1 MRTLARGFGQTMMT
15 FGFVV
20 LLLLVYE
27 VWVSNYF
34 AERKQEGVRK
44 DLVTA
49 WNKGQDPLHGEDRL
63 SLPSGKQVIIPAGKG
78 FANLYIPRLGKD
90 YAETVVQGT
99 DDTSLER
106 GPGHYP
112 DTQLPGQV
120 GNFAMAG
127 HRVGKGQP
135 FLNLDQL
142 KPGDALVFQTASS
155 WYVYRV
161 LGESKTGDLSVP
173 DAQGVAGR
181 EIVSPNAGDVI
192 DPVPNK
198 PGAKPVRA
206 LVTLTTCHPKYSA
219 NQRMIIHGVLDRAIS
234 NQGKATPKELVGGT
248 I

>member
-1 MRTLARGFGQTMMT
+1 MRTLARGFGQTMVT
-15 FGFVV
+15 LGVIV

-34 AERKQEGVRK
+34 AERKQDVVRK
-44 DLVTA
+44 DLVKA
-49 WNKGQDPLHGEDRL
+49 WNKGEDPLHGEDRL
-63 SLPSGKQVIIPAGKG
+63 KLPSGKQVIIPAGKG

-106 GPGHYP
+106 GPGHYT

-142 KPGDALVFQTASS
+142 KPGDALVFQTATR

-161 LGESKTGDLSVP
+161 LGESKTGDLTAP
-173 DAQGVAGR
+173 DAQGVTGR
-181 EIVSPNAGDVI
+181 EIVSPNAADVI
-192 DPVPNK
+192 DPVPNQ

-219 NQRMIIHGVLDRAIS
+219 NQRMIIHGVLDRAMP